1 MSSFHHDV
9 TTFDVNG
16 MVSNIKKVLSQEW
29 NMTSSRIKN
38 ILKSCLKYYIFRN
51 YQFLAEVNFK

>member
-16 MVSNIKKVLSQEW
+16 MVSNIKKALSQVW

-51 YQFLAEVNFK
+51 Y